1 MSNTGST
8 IDEESVPIKKTPCP
22 VCNGTNLI
30 VRTTYRHPTSEILSA
45 RIVCKACDT
54 KGPWVDMVNNRNIGL
69 AWLPWNDRLEIS
81 VGGASNAPSDDY
93 DYSEYGNQLH
103 AGTSS
108 NDGHALWHTD
118 SEGRYWCGQ
127 WHYRTPEELL
137 LECQTTICDLIKN
150 HPRLRRLPSMQVKS

>member
-1 MSNTGST
+1 MRTLTEHET
-8 IDEESVPIKKTPCP
+8 IEVVKKPCP

-108 NDGHALWHTD
+108 KDGHALWHTD